1 MISKKGMVIGL
12 AAALALAASGV
23 ASATEI
29 NVDGVSW
36 DPTSIL
42 DLQIHGLNLRESTIA
57 AVGDVLHGYGQVG
70 SINGNTSF
78 CSSCDLAFNFTY
90 TVSATHASDPS
101 LAPNQIVFDLGS
113 VSFFVQPAGT
123 FSETNPLSATTG
135 TPWLT
140 LTGHTGALVDFSPT
154 GTLFSTVNGTITQ
167 PASGS
172 NGQGYLDATGGPAAK
187 YMQTH
192 TISDGNG
199 GFADFSINSSFLFD
213 GINICADG
221 ICYPI
226 NGTANLQGKSR
237 MVVPEPGALGML
249 GLGMGMLGVFF
260 WRRRKEA
267 DDQA

>member
-1 MISKKGMVIGL
+1 MISKKGLVIGL
-12 AAALALAASGV
+12 AAALAVGVSGV
-23 ASATEI
+23 ASATMI

-42 DLQIHGLNLRESTIA
+42 DLQIHGLNMRESSVS

-70 SINGNTSF
+70 SINGNTGF
-78 CSSCDLAFNFTY
+78 CASCDLAFNFDY
-90 TVSATHASDPS
+90 TVKDITG
-101 LAPNQIVFDLGS
+101 NQVVFELGT
-113 VSFFVQPAGT
+113 VNFLVQPAGT
-123 FSETNPLSATTG
+123 FSETNPASAFTG

-140 LTGHTGALVDFSPT
+140 LTGHTGFLVDFTTT
-154 GTLFSTVNGTITQ
+154 GTLFSTINGTISQ
-167 PASGS
+167 PQSGS
-172 NGQGYLDATGGPAAK
+172 NGQGFLDATGGPAAK

-192 TISDGNG
+192 TQADGLG

-226 NGTANLQGKSR
+226 NGTANLIGKSR

-267 DDQA
+267 DNQA